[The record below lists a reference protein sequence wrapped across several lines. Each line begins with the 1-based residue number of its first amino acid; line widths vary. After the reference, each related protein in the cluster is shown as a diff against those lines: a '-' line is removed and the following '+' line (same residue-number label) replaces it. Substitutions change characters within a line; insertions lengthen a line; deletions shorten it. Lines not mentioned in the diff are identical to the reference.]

1 MSTQAADMVVR
12 KSLTV
17 AAPVDRAFE
26 VFTERIGT
34 WWPFDTHSIG
44 KQRTRGAVFEGR
56 EGGTVYELI
65 DGDETATWATV
76 LAWEPPTRVLLSWHV
91 NPHVPA
97 TQLEVR
103 FAPDGDGT
111 RVVLEHRGWELLGD
125 KAEEGR
131 GSYDEGWDF
140 VLDRYTTGVDEP
152 A

>member
-1 MSTQAADMVVR
+1 MTDPIRRTIVVR
-12 KSLTV
+12 CT
-17 AAPVDRAFE
+17 PQRAFE
-26 VFTERIGT
+26 VFTQEMSS

-44 KQRTRGAVFEGR
+44 EQRTRGAVFEGR

-91 NPHVPA
+91 NPQVPA

-103 FAPDGDGT
+103 FAPEGDGT

-140 VLDRYTTGVDEP
+140 VLDRYTTGVDE